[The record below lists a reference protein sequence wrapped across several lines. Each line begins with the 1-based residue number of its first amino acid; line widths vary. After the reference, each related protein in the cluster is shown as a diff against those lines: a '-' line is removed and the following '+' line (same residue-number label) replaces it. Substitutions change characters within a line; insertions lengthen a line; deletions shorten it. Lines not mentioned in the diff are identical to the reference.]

1 MKAIP
6 TAALPKLLVC
16 LWHHFSRR
24 RQRQFGLLIGLMLA
38 SALAEVVSLG
48 AVLPFL
54 GILVAPEHVFLH
66 PTVADM
72 AQGWGITSAN
82 QLVLPLTVAFA
93 AVALIAGAI
102 RILLLWVST
111 RLAFA
116 TGADLSIEV
125 YRRTLYQPYRVH
137 VARNSSE
144 VISGITNKVN
154 GVVFWV
160 LLPLLTLVS
169 STVLLVAI
177 MLALLAINP
186 MVASVAAVG
195 FGASYALITWMSRR
209 RLHRNSQSISYEQTQ
224 VVKALQEGL
233 GGIRD
238 VLLDGTQPVYCDIY
252 RQADYP
258 LRRAQGNNAFI
269 GQSPRYIMEALGMVL
284 IAALAYALSLQVGG
298 IATALP
304 VLGALALGAQ
314 RLLPALQQIY
324 SAWASIAGSHASLAD
339 IITLLDQPLPAEA
352 IHPTPFGPD
361 ASTSSSISPS
371 FVSPQSLV
379 PSLTAPAQLLF
390 QKDIQFRGVHFR
402 YANEGPW
409 VLDGLNLVI
418 AKGAR
423 VGFVGSTGSG
433 KSTTL
438 DLLMGLLMPAE
449 GELLVDGHPVSGSRV
464 RAWQQ
469 IIAHV
474 PQSIYLADTTLAENI
489 AFGVPP
495 DTIDLDRVKQAARQA
510 QIADFIESSPEGYQ
524 AYVGE
529 RGIRLS
535 GGQRQRIGIARAL
548 YKQAS
553 VLVFDEATSALDNA
567 TEQSVMDAIDGLS
580 SDLTILLIAHRL
592 TTVRRCDTIV
602 ELGHGQVVA
611 QGTFEQLLESSPS
624 FRSMAI
630 AVG

>member
-1 MKAIP
+1 MKAIS
-6 TAALPKLLVC
+6 TTTLPNLLVR
-16 LWHHFSRR
+16 LWHHLSRR
-24 RQRQFGLLIGLMLA
+24 RRRQFGMLMGLMLV
-38 SALAEVVSLG
+38 SAFVEVVSLG

-54 GILVAPEHVFLH
+54 GILVAPEHVFNH

-72 AQGWGITSAN
+72 AQAWGITSAD

-93 AVALIAGAI
+93 AAALIAGAI
-102 RILLLWVST
+102 RILLLWAST

-116 TGADLSIEV
+116 SGADLGIEV

-154 GVVFWV
+154 GVVFGV

-177 MLALLAINP
+177 MLALIAIDP

-195 FGASYALITWMSRR
+195 FGASYALITWKSRR
-209 RLHRNSQSISYEQTQ
+209 RLQRNSQRIAYEQTQ

-252 RQADYP
+252 RQADHP
-258 LRRAQGNNAFI
+258 LRRAQGNNVFI
-269 GQSPRYIMEALGMVL
+269 GGSPRPAMEALGMVL
-284 IAALAYALSLQVGG
+284 IAALAYALSRQVGG

-324 SAWASIAGSHASLAD
+324 GAWAGIAGNHASLAD
-339 IITLLDQPLPAEA
+339 TIELLDQPLPAELLQ
-352 IHPTPFGPD
+352 P
-361 ASTSSSISPS
+361 
-371 FVSPQSLV
+371 V
-379 PSLTAPAQLLF
+379 PAPLLF
-390 QKDIQFRGVHFR
+390 QDAVRFDAVRFR
-402 YANEGPW
+402 YANDGPW
-409 VLDGLNLVI
+409 VLGGLNLTI
-418 AKGAR
+418 PKGAR

-438 DLLMGLLMPAE
+438 DLLMGLLMPTE
-449 GELLVDGHPVSGSRV
+449 GELLVDGQPISGNRL
-464 RAWQQ
+464 RAWQRS
-469 IIAHV
+469 IAHV

-495 DTIDLDRVKQAARQA
+495 EAIDLDRVQQAARQA
-510 QIADFIESSPEGYQ
+510 QIADFIESRPEGYN
-524 AYVGE
+524 AFVGE

-567 TEQSVMDAIDGLS
+567 TEQSVMDAIEGLS

-602 ELGHGQVVA
+602 ELEHGRVVA
-611 QGTFEQLLESSPS
+611 QGTYEQLIERSPS
-624 FRSMAI
+624 FRRMARAI
-630 AVG
+630 

>member
-1 MKAIP
+1 
-6 TAALPKLLVC
+6 
-16 LWHHFSRR
+16 
-24 RQRQFGLLIGLMLA
+24 
-38 SALAEVVSLG
+38 
-48 AVLPFL
+48 
-54 GILVAPEHVFLH
+54 
-66 PTVADM
+66 
-72 AQGWGITSAN
+72 
-82 QLVLPLTVAFA
+82 
-93 AVALIAGAI
+93 
-102 RILLLWVST
+102 
-111 RLAFA
+111 
-116 TGADLSIEV
+116 
-125 YRRTLYQPYRVH
+125 VH

-154 GVVFWV
+154 GVVFGV

-177 MLALLAINP
+177 MLALIAIDP

-209 RLHRNSQSISYEQTQ
+209 RLHRNSQRIAYEQTQ

-252 RQADYP
+252 RQADHP

-269 GQSPRYIMEALGMVL
+269 GQSPRYVMEALGMVL
-284 IAALAYALSLQVGG
+284 IAALAYALSRQVGG

-324 SAWASIAGSHASLAD
+324 FAWANIAGSHASLAD
-339 IITLLDQPLPAEA
+339 TIALLDQPLPADLLQPVPAPLLIQNA
-352 IHPTPFGPD
+352 IRFD
-361 ASTSSSISPS
+361 A
-371 FVSPQSLV
+371 V
-379 PSLTAPAQLLF
+379 
-390 QKDIQFRGVHFR
+390 RFR
-402 YANEGPW
+402 YTSDGPW
-409 VLDGLNLVI
+409 VLDGLNLTI
-418 AKGAR
+418 PRGAR

-438 DLLMGLLMPAE
+438 DLLMGLLMPTE
-449 GELLVDGHPVSGSRV
+449 GELLVDGQPLSGNRL
-464 RAWQQ
+464 RAWQRS
-469 IIAHV
+469 IAHV

-489 AFGVPP
+489 AFGVLPEA
-495 DTIDLDRVKQAARQA
+495 IDLDRMQKAARQA

-567 TEQSVMDAIDGLS
+567 TEQSVMDAIEGLS

-592 TTVRRCDTIV
+592 TTVRRCDIIV
-602 ELGHGQVVA
+602 ELENGQVVA
-611 QGTFEQLLESSPS
+611 QGTYEQLLERSPS
-624 FRSMAI
+624 FRRMC
-630 AVG
+630 